1 MVNDLLANESMS
13 NSLVEI
19 EIVLDQD
26 HVDMAEIDLIGKAQK
41 EIEVRL
47 PDVVVA
53 ADVIVHIVPNG
64 LSGLIIYH
72 LVAAGL
78 N

>member
-47 PDVVVA
+47 PDAA

-64 LSGLIIYH
+64 LFGLIIYH
-72 LVAAGL
+72 LVAGKV
-78 N
+78 